1 MPLEKKRK
9 WFFSVRFK
17 LLSIYF
23 VIVFVMLVIILGIFP
38 TIFQTYLL
46 ERSQDDLLTT
56 KQIIQETLEETNFMN
71 SDSMKDKLDAVA
83 RAKDIEIWI
92 CMEPETAVDG
102 STVVPVLRLGSDSDS
117 LQLEL
122 SQESATFIE
131 RVRSGLEQGE
141 VYTDRFQEYY
151 NRRTMTLAYTTGY
164 YAQRQISQN
173 VELSLPATAVVLLN
187 IGLQDISQNVQATLM
202 VILAVLGMISLLVAL
217 MIWILASSIVNP
229 VNQMREIA
237 VAIAQGDFSKK
248 AEVYSHDEIAALAN
262 AFNRMAEELQ
272 EVESNRQA
280 FIANISHD
288 FRSPLTSIRGFV
300 QAMLDD
306 VIPVEQYPK
315 YLNIVFDETNRLSK
329 LTNDL
334 LELSKMESGQDE
346 LHIVRFD
353 LNEMIRKLTL
363 GFEQRAE
370 SKKLEIKFK
379 FLQEKL
385 FVNADIDKIQRV
397 IYNLVDNAIKFTE
410 EGDSITIETSIV
422 GKKAFIAVEDTG
434 VGMDEESLKHVFE
447 RFHKG
452 DKSRGLNKTGMGLGL
467 AIVKQIIMNHGE
479 NIQVYSQEGKGTRFE
494 FHLPLANQVNFIE
507 KK

>member
-1 MPLEKKRK
+1 
-9 WFFSVRFK
+9 
-17 LLSIYF
+17 
-23 VIVFVMLVIILGIFP
+23 
-38 TIFQTYLL
+38 
-46 ERSQDDLLTT
+46 
-56 KQIIQETLEETNFMN
+56 
-71 SDSMKDKLDAVA
+71 
-83 RAKDIEIWI
+83 
-92 CMEPETAVDG
+92 MEPETALDG
-102 STVVPVLRLGSDSDS
+102 STVVPVLRLGSDSDAM
-117 LQLEL
+117 QLEL
-122 SQESATFIE
+122 SQESAAFIE
-131 RVRSGLEQGE
+131 RVRSGLKQGE

-202 VILAVLGMISLLVAL
+202 VILVAFGMISLLVAL

-334 LELSKMESGQDE
+334 LELSKMESGQ
-346 LHIVRFD
+346 VR
-353 LNEMIRKLTL
+353 IAHR
-363 GFEQRAE
+363 
-370 SKKLEIKFK
+370 
-379 FLQEKL
+379 
-385 FVNADIDKIQRV
+385 
-397 IYNLVDNAIKFTE
+397 
-410 EGDSITIETSIV
+410 SI
-422 GKKAFIAVEDTG
+422 
-434 VGMDEESLKHVFE
+434 
-447 RFHKG
+447 
-452 DKSRGLNKTGMGLGL
+452 
-467 AIVKQIIMNHGE
+467 
-479 NIQVYSQEGKGTRFE
+479 
-494 FHLPLANQVNFIE
+494 
-507 KK
+507 